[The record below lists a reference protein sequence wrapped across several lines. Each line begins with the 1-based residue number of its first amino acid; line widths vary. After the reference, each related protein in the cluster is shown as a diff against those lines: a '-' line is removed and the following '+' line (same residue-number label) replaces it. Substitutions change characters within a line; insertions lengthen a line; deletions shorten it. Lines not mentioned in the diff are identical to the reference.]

1 MADKLFQPHALGH
14 DGVGGGGGLG
24 GGIQRKK
31 IQKDKDCKVNYTSNT
46 NSSGILQYW
55 LW

>member
-1 MADKLFQPHALGH
+1 MADKLFQSHALGH
-14 DGVGGGGGLG
+14 DVGGGGN
-24 GGIQRKK
+24 QRKK
-31 IQKDKDCKVNYTSNT
+31 IQKDKDCKVDYTSNT